1 MESDTKMTNT
11 NVFSMLILGNPN
23 SCSASSTQIPDG
35 IRFHLIEIYL
45 EELEKTVDVA
55 QSGEVPTAHILQPM
69 FHLLGRTINGKVFK
83 MVAEEV
89 FEAILKKTGEHRPE

>member
-1 MESDTKMTNT
+1 MTNA
-11 NVFSMLILGNPN
+11 NVFSMILSGDPK
-23 SCSASSTQIPDG
+23 SCSASSTHVPDG

-45 EELEKTVDVA
+45 DELEKTVDVA
-55 QSGEVPTAHILQPM
+55 QSGEVPTAHVLQPM

-89 FEAILKKTGEHRPE
+89 FETILKKTGEQR